1 MRRAGILIAFM
12 IAALILGRDACAQKS
27 ADSPENLIKAGLIY
41 NFAIYV
47 EWPAAVW
54 ANADSPIVIGVLG
67 DDSFAN
73 TVADIV
79 VAKKINN
86 RKLVVR
92 KLRWSKDAREL
103 KDCNM
108 VFIAPGEAARG
119 DDVIQQLKGLPILTV
134 ADFPDFTKH
143 GGIIGLFLDYDKV
156 RFEVN
161 LEAAKQSDLT
171 ISSQMLIRARIVPTG
186 SSWR

>member
-1 MRRAGILIAFM
+1 MRRAGILTLFM

-27 ADSPENLIKAGLIY
+27 ADSPEYLIKAGFIY
-41 NFAIYV
+41 NFAMYV

-54 ANADSPIVIGVLG
+54 ASADSPIVIGVLG

-79 VAKKINN
+79 VAKKIKD

-103 KDCNM
+103 KDCNI
-108 VFIAPGEAARG
+108 VYIAPGEAARG
-119 DDVIQQLKGLPILTV
+119 DDVIQQLKGLPILSV

-143 GGIIGLFLDYDKV
+143 GGIIGFYLESDKV

-161 LEAAKQSDLT
+161 QEAAKQSDLT
-171 ISSQMLIRARIVPTG
+171 ISSQMLIRGKLVPTG